1 MESDLSQIKLLL
13 WAILGLQLLFVL
25 LNIAC
30 RVLGCGQDSSPNY
43 RDLLDRGEF
52 DKILV
57 YTKKRLESHPNDL
70 DALYFHAKA
79 LQSNGLPKSARPFI
93 ERLGKHD
100 PLLAQAAKEWLAV
113 IDENDKGDS

>member
-30 RVLGCGQDSSPNY
+30 RILGCGQDSSPNY

-52 DKILV
+52 EKLV
-57 YTKKRLESHPNDL
+57 THTKRRLESHPNDL

-79 LQSNGLPKSARPFI
+79 LQSSGLPNSARPFI

-100 PLLAQAAKEWLAV
+100 LLLTQASKEWLAV
-113 IDENDKGDS
+113 IDEDGKNDS